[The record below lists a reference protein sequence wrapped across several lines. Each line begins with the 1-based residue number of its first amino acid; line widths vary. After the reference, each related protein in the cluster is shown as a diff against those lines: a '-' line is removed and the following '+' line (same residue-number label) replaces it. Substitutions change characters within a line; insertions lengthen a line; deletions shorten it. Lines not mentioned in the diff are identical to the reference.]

1 MQAQTKRILTLLLI
15 VFVIYTIIATPEKA
29 SDLVAQWFQAMSS
42 AAKWCGDTISGWA
55 S

>member
-1 MQAQTKRILTLLLI
+1 MQAQTKKILSLLLV

-29 SDLVAQWFQAMSS
+29 ADLVAQWFQAMSS
-42 AAKWCGDTISGWA
+42 AAKWCGDQISGLA